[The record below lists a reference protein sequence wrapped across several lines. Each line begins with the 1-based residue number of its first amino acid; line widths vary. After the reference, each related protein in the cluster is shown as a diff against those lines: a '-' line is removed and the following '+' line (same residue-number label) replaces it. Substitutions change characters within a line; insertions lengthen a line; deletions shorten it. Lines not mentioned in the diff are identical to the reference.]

1 MVFHWAGRLIVHRL
15 RSVPYMSR
23 GFDRKSLCT
32 ISRGFGSVTY
42 YSCMLNR
49 AGATGRGSN
58 AIYVEEMALRM
69 QIAAQLR
76 PIRMYMM
83 EVCDAKWDLAMS
95 NPRRRVLSV
104 ERAY

>member
-1 MVFHWAGRLIVHRL
+1 M
-15 RSVPYMSR
+15 
-23 GFDRKSLCT
+23 
-32 ISRGFGSVTY
+32 SRGFGSVTY

-58 AIYVEEMALRM
+58 AIYVEEMASACRL
-69 QIAAQLR
+69 LNCSCV
-76 PIRMYMM
+76 PFRMYVM